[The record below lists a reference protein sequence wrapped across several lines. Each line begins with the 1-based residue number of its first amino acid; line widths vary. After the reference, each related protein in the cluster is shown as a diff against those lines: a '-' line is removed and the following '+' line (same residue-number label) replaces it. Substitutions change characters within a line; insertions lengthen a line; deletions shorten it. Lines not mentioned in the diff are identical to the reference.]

1 MKYLVDKTS
10 GLNIVHNNLS
20 GLPEITINL
29 SLSKAK
35 IVLKNSA
42 HISGVYDLNTGKKN
56 PGMSYCEIQEKKP
69 TITDDWISISST
81 TKNQLSLNLKTK
93 LKQL

>member
-1 MKYLVDKTS
+1 
-10 GLNIVHNNLS
+10 
-20 GLPEITINL
+20 
-29 SLSKAK
+29 
-35 IVLKNSA
+35 
-42 HISGVYDLNTGKKN
+42 
-56 PGMSYCEIQEKKP
+56 MSYCEIQEKKP